1 MLKTIFSVC
10 KAATVAAVIVAVGCV
25 VFAKRTVR

>member
-10 KAATVAAVIVAVGCV
+10 KAAAVIVAVGCV